1 MADPMKL
8 RIQGDAVRLRLN
20 QTEVARFAETGL
32 VEETLQIAPDA
43 VFRFALE
50 STAKAGALCAVYTDG
65 ALRIVVPGSEARDW
79 VSTERVGI
87 AGEQVVA
94 AGSSLKILVEKDF
107 QCLHGDAE
115 PDSDAFP
122 NPLEN
127 KGL

>member
-1 MADPMKL
+1 MKL
-8 RIQGDAVRLRLN
+8 RIQGDALRLRLS

-32 VEETLQIAPDA
+32 VEETLRIAPDA

-50 STAKAGALCAVYTDG
+50 RATRAGALCAVYKDG

-122 NPLEN
+122 NPLVT